1 MSTEELRLWSIS
13 LANVD
18 DIYWSHI
25 VLYTFSQCI
34 TLQLRLFHIPRLN
47 PAKSLSGT
55 YQISWN
61 AITLWILYV
70 PLILK
75 LGLMFLPFSGPG
87 TGFIF
92 WCNVNWYWCYELTN
106 CLMYVCRL
114 NFSLSHTSSH
124 ASKRLQVCST
134 SLKMLW
140 KSLIS
145 SYSLTSQSLSSFA
158 KWNVLWPSVLWSLH
172 RRTLCSWRN

>member
-1 MSTEELRLWSIS
+1 MIS

-18 DIYWSHI
+18 DIYWRHI
-25 VLYTFSQCI
+25 VLFTFSQCI
-34 TLQLRLFHIPRLN
+34 TLQLRLFHIPKLN

-87 TGFIF
+87 TAFIF
-92 WCNVNWYWCYELTN
+92 WCNLNWYWCYELTN
-106 CLMYVCRL
+106 CLRCMFVVSISHCHTHPATPAKDCRFVRL
-114 NFSLSHTSSH
+114 VWRCRGKASSLPTLSHVSIP
-124 ASKRLQVCST
+124 LLF
-134 SLKMLW
+134 LKMKCPLT
-140 KSLIS
+140 IS
-145 SYSLTSQSLSSFA
+145 VVILT
-158 KWNVLWPSVLWSLH
+158 
-172 RRTLCSWRN
+172 